1 MKTKFNL
8 LCFLLLLVLA
18 AQAQSPQG
26 CGMHIIPN
34 PESDCLIEDYLER
47 YPNMVEPGSGDC
59 LLACGGASVTYTAVC
74 PGAVRYSWTIS
85 GADTA
90 LASGHTAR
98 VIWGNEETGHISV
111 TAVLS
116 DSTLCTA
123 EACIILI
130 EPPKA
135 AFTSVP
141 AWHYDSTGKKIIE
154 VCLGQ
159 TLELHDRSEAGRT
172 PITGYYWESC
182 FGSSSTQDFT
192 ASNYSGN
199 SEYPITHCV
208 TNECG
213 CQDCEEITLRVLDS
227 ASLRLSCHGTVCRC
241 GDQLAHILRTVITG
255 NENARFPGCAV
266 LSGISIALCI

>member
-47 YPNMVEPGSGDC
+47 YPNMVEPGAGDC
-59 LLACGGASVTYTAVC
+59 LLACGGATVTYTAVC
-74 PGAVRYSWTIS
+74 PGAVRYLWTIS

-111 TAVLS
+111 TAVLA

-123 EACIILI
+123 EACILII

-135 AFTSVP
+135 AFSSVP
-141 AWHYDSTGKKIIE
+141 EWYYDSAGNKVIE
-154 VCLGQ
+154 ICLGQ
-159 TLELHDRSEAGRT
+159 TLWLHDRSEAGRT
-172 PITGYYWESC
+172 PITGYY
-182 FGSSSTQDFT
+182 
-192 ASNYSGN
+192 
-199 SEYPITHCV
+199 
-208 TNECG
+208 
-213 CQDCEEITLRVLDS
+213 
-227 ASLRLSCHGTVCRC
+227 
-241 GDQLAHILRTVITG
+241 
-255 NENARFPGCAV
+255 
-266 LSGISIALCI
+266 